1 MAHTSN
7 KTASGGKGLDK
18 GLDKGLGTRLAWS
31 GGLLAIGLTSAVA
44 GAQLGVVHVNAGE
57 MKIVMGR
64 SESGF
69 TMNIAGRNCPP
80 DCGFDINWRPLA
92 ALTSTGG

>member
-1 MAHTSN
+1 MAH
-7 KTASGGKGLDK
+7 ASKNTRFHRDGLA
-18 GLDKGLGTRLAWS
+18 TRLVWA
-31 GGLLAIGLTSAVA
+31 GGLLAFALSAAIA

-69 TMNIAGRNCPP
+69 IMDVAGRNCPP
-80 DCGFDINWRPLA
+80 NCGFDINWRPLA
-92 ALTSTGG
+92 EALTRTGG